1 MNIPERPKL
10 VLTQEQIE
18 KMFLTTLDSVKL
30 INFLNSKE
38 DKTQEELEDIERN
51 KEHITN
57 FLNREEIKNDSRDKS
72 LFLEVLS

>member
-38 DKTQEELEDIERN
+38 EKTQEDLDTIERN
-51 KEHITN
+51 KEHIQGV
-57 FLNREEIKNDSRDKS
+57 LSREEIKNDSRDKS
-72 LFLEVLS
+72 IFLEALS